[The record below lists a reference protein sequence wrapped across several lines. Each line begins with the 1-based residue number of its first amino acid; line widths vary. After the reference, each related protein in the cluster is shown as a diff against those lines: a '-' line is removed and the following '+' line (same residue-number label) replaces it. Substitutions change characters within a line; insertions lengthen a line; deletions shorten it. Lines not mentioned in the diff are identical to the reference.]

1 MRNDRRISVEQL
13 SKTDSISKTPLQIR
27 DATRQ
32 LRESGSRNL
41 GYVHLKFNS
50 ASFHFAKDVLT
61 LGDIISDWFSLNEND
76 LMQDAEQKR
85 I

>member
-1 MRNDRRISVEQL
+1 MKLMRL
-13 SKTDSISKTPLQIR
+13 SKTPCKY
-27 DATRQ
+27 AM
-32 LRESGSRNL
+32 LRGSGSRNL
-41 GYVHLKFNS
+41 GYVHLKFNP